1 MKKNITTEEMNRTIA
16 ELKSYMELAEETK
29 KQIEA
34 LKAEA
39 IEYLDANE
47 LDEFINDKGT
57 KITYREVKSTR
68 LDTKSLKEQFSDI
81 YNMFSKATSNFR
93 FTLSN

>member
-1 MKKNITTEEMNRTIA
+1 MNKTITKEDMNRTIA

-47 LDEFINDKGT
+47 IDEYINDKGT
-57 KITYREVKSTR
+57 KITYREVKTTR
-68 LDTKSLKEQFSDI
+68 LDSKSIKAQFGDI
-81 YNMFSKATSNFR
+81 YNMFAKATSNFR